1 MSKIVVGI
9 DLGTTYSAIAYVD
22 DGGRPRV
29 IPNAD
34 GKTTTPSAVLIQNGR
49 IAVGDVALNQW
60 VTNEEYVVRWIKR
73 AMGDAGYRFQGLSPV
88 EISAEILKALK
99 ADAELYL
106 GEQIEEAVI
115 TCPAYFAAIEI
126 ENTKLAGEMAGLRVR
141 EIVKEPTAAAVYY
154 GVEQMRD
161 GETILVCDL
170 GGGTFDA
177 TVLAY
182 KNGVFAPLATK
193 GDRQLG
199 GHDWTMD
206 LVELV
211 AERLEARFGDDPRN
225 DLLAGQMLY
234 EACEQAKRDYARL
247 TEVAIPCHFQ
257 GRMEQVVVTRD
268 DFEARTE
275 YKIQEVVGWAE
286 QSLAKAQPALTWKEI
301 DRILLVGGSSRLR
314 RLSLALEEAS
324 GKKPV
329 QTGEPDLMV
338 ALGAAI
344 LARGQVR
351 PRKPA
356 GGLVEAAHGG
366 LPGGLIDVDY
376 LRVIA
381 RSLGTRVIVTE
392 KNKPRITNSLII
404 PHGTESPVSRSRDDY
419 EISSPGQ
426 PHFDVPVVEFESDD
440 DFDVVGNFRF
450 TCPPTAGRGD
460 RVEVTFHYDI
470 SGIPTVEAR
479 DLKTGQRLASERL
492 DYQEPNLEEFGR
504 LRLKPRWVV
513 FAIDASY
520 SMEGEKMRDAKK
532 ALVDNARD
540 LLSLSGE
547 GCKIGIVS
555 FASTAQIVCRPTADI
570 AAIKQAADGIFPS
583 GMTAMDDGIRQA
595 IELVMAAPAGVDRDV
610 VMVTDGMPDGH
621 RRHNTLAMAEEAKRK
636 GVTLSSVGIG
646 DTDVDLDFLRQLS
659 PLSLVIENASGVGA
673 AMTSLLTQSAQAR
686 GGLMDAPTGG
696 LSDVED

>member
-49 IAVGDVALNQW
+49 VAVGDVALNQW
-60 VTNEEYVVRWIKR
+60 VTNEEHVVRWIKR
-73 AMGDAGYRFQGLSPV
+73 AMGDADYRFQGMSPV
-88 EISAEILKALK
+88 EISAEILRALK

-126 ENTKLAGEMAGLRVR
+126 ENTKLAGEMAGFRVR

-154 GVEQMRD
+154 GIENMRD

-177 TVLAY
+177 TALAY
-182 KNGVFAPLATK
+182 RNGVFAPLATK

-206 LVELV
+206 LVDLV

-247 TEVAIPCHFQ
+247 TEIAIPCHFQ

-268 DFEARTE
+268 DFEAKTE
-275 YKIQEVVGWAE
+275 YMIDEVVGWAE
-286 QSLAKAQPALTWKEI
+286 QSLAKAQPALSWKEV

-356 GGLVEAAHGG
+356 GGLVEAAR
-366 LPGGLIDVDY
+366 GGLIDVDY
-376 LRVIA
+376 LRVIS
-381 RSLGTRVIVTE
+381 RSLGTRVVITGQG
-392 KNKPRITNSLII
+392 KARIANSLII

-419 EISSPGQ
+419 RISSSGQ
-426 PHFDVPVVEFESDD
+426 PYFDVPVVEFESDD

-450 TCPPTAGRGD
+450 TCLPNAKRD
-460 RVEVTFHYDI
+460 ERVEVTFHYDI
-470 SGIPTVEAR
+470 SGIVTVEAR
-479 DLKTGQRLASERL
+479 DLKTGQMLPGERL
-492 DYQEPNLEEFGR
+492 PYQEPNPDEVGR

-513 FAIDASY
+513 FAIDASF
-520 SMEGEKMRDAKK
+520 SMEGEKMRAAKK
-532 ALVDNARD
+532 AVVDNARD
-540 LLSLSGE
+540 LLSLRGK

-555 FASTAQIVCRPTADI
+555 FANTAQIVCRPTADM
-570 AAIKQAADGIFPS
+570 AAIEQAVEGIYPS

-595 IELVMAAPAGVDRDV
+595 IEMVMAAPAGVGRDV

-621 RRHNTLAMAEEAKRK
+621 RRRATLAAAEEAKQK
-636 GVTLSSVGIG
+636 GVSLSTVGIG
-646 DTDVDLDFLRQLS
+646 EQDVDLDFLRQLS
-659 PLSLVIENASGVGA
+659 PLSLVIESASGVGD
-673 AMTSLLTQSAQAR
+673 AMTTLLTQSAQAR
-686 GGLMDAPTGG
+686 GGLTDASIGG

>member
-73 AMGDAGYRFQGLSPV
+73 AMGDADYRFQGMSPV

-126 ENTKLAGEMAGLRVR
+126 ENTKLAGEMAGFRVR

-154 GVEQMRD
+154 GVENMRD
-161 GETILVCDL
+161 GETVLVCDL

-177 TVLAY
+177 TALAY
-182 KNGVFAPLATK
+182 RNGVFAPLATK

-206 LVELV
+206 LVDLV

-234 EACEQAKRDYARL
+234 EACEQAKRDFARL

-268 DFEARTE
+268 DFEAKTE
-275 YKIQEVVGWAE
+275 YMINEVVGWAE
-286 QSLAKAQPALTWKEI
+286 QSLAKTQPALSWKEV
-301 DRILLVGGSSRLR
+301 DCILLVGGSSRLR
-314 RLSLALEEAS
+314 RLALALEEAS

-351 PRKPA
+351 PRKPV
-356 GGLVEAAHGG
+356 GGLVETAR
-366 LPGGLIDVDY
+366 GGLIDVEY
-376 LRVIA
+376 LRVIS
-381 RSLGTRVIVTE
+381 RSLGTRVIITDQG
-392 KNKPRITNSLII
+392 KARIANSLII
-404 PHGTESPVSRSRDDY
+404 PHGAESPVSRSRDDY
-419 EISSPGQ
+419 RISSSNQ
-426 PHFDVPVVEFESDD
+426 PYFDVPVVEFESDD

-450 TCPPTAGRGD
+450 ACLPNSKRGE
-460 RVEVTFHYDI
+460 RVEVAFHYDI
-470 SGIPTVEAR
+470 SGIVTVEAR
-479 DLKTGQRLASERL
+479 DLKTGQSLAGERL
-492 DYQEPNLEEFGR
+492 PYQEPNLEEVGR

-532 ALVDNARD
+532 AVVDNTRD

-555 FASTAQIVCRPTADI
+555 FANVAQIVCRPTADM
-570 AAIKQAADGIFPS
+570 AAIEQAVAGIYPS

-595 IELVMAAPAGVDRDV
+595 IELAMAAPAGVDRDV

-621 RRHNTLAMAEEAKRK
+621 RRHATLAAAEEAKQK
-636 GVTLSSVGIG
+636 GVSLLSVGIG
-646 DTDVDLDFLRQLS
+646 EKDVDLDFLRQMTT
-659 PLSLVIENASGVGA
+659 LSLVIESASGVGD

-686 GGLMDAPTGG
+686 GGLMDASTSG

>member
-73 AMGDAGYRFQGLSPV
+73 AMGDADYRFQGMSPV
-88 EISAEILKALK
+88 EISAEILRALK

-126 ENTKLAGEMAGLRVR
+126 ENTKLAGEMAGFRVR

-154 GVEQMRD
+154 GIENMRD

-177 TVLAY
+177 TALAY
-182 KNGVFAPLATK
+182 RNGVFAPLATK

-206 LVELV
+206 LVDLV

-247 TEVAIPCHFQ
+247 TEIAIPCHFQ
-257 GRMEQVVVTRD
+257 GHMEQVVVTRD
-268 DFEARTE
+268 DFEAKTE
-275 YKIQEVVGWAE
+275 YMIDEVVGWAE
-286 QSLAKAQPALTWKEI
+286 QSLAKAQPALSWKEV

-314 RLSLALEEAS
+314 RLALALEEAS

-356 GGLVEAAHGG
+356 GGLVEAAR
-366 LPGGLIDVDY
+366 GGLIDVDY
-376 LRVIA
+376 LRVIS
-381 RSLGTRVIVTE
+381 RSLGTRVVITGQG
-392 KNKPRITNSLII
+392 KARIANSLII

-419 EISSPGQ
+419 RIAASGQ
-426 PHFDVPVVEFESDD
+426 PYFDVPVVEFESDD

-450 TCPPTAGRGD
+450 ACLPNAKRD
-460 RVEVTFHYDI
+460 ERVEVTFHYDI
-470 SGIPTVEAR
+470 SGIVTVEAR
-479 DLKTGQRLASERL
+479 DLKTGQMLPGERL
-492 DYQEPNLEEFGR
+492 PYQEPNPDEVGR

-513 FAIDASY
+513 FAIDASF
-520 SMEGEKMRDAKK
+520 SMEGEKMQAAKK
-532 ALVDNARD
+532 AVVENAGD

-547 GCKIGIVS
+547 GCKIGVVS
-555 FASTAQIVCRPTADI
+555 FANTAQIVCRPTADM
-570 AAIKQAADGIFPS
+570 AAIEQAVADIYPS

-595 IELVMAAPAGVDRDV
+595 IEMALAAPAGVGRDV

-621 RRHNTLAMAEEAKRK
+621 RRRATLAAAEEAKQK
-636 GVTLSSVGIG
+636 GVSLLSVGIG
-646 DTDVDLDFLRQLS
+646 EKDVDLDFLRQMTT
-659 PLSLVIENASGVGA
+659 LSLVIENASDVGDTMA
-673 AMTSLLTQSAQAR
+673 SLLTQSAQAR
-686 GGLMDAPTGG
+686 GGLTDASTGG

>member
-22 DGGRPRV
+22 DSGRPRV

-34 GKTTTPSAVLIQNGR
+34 GKTTTPSAVLIQDGGV
-49 IAVGDVALNQW
+49 AVGDMALNQW
-60 VTNEEYVVRWIKR
+60 VTNEERVVRWIKR
-73 AMGDAGYRFQGLSPV
+73 AMGDAGYHFQGLSPV

-106 GEQIEEAVI
+106 GEPLEEAVI

-126 ENTKLAGEMAGLRVR
+126 ENTKLAGELAGFRVR

-154 GVEQMRD
+154 GIEQMRD
-161 GETILVCDL
+161 GETVLVCDL

-177 TVLAY
+177 TALAY

-247 TEVAIPCHFQ
+247 TEIAIPCHFQ

-275 YKIQEVVGWAE
+275 YRIQQVVSWSE
-286 QSLAKAQPALTWKEI
+286 QALAKAQPALTWKEI

-314 RLSLALEEAS
+314 RLALALEEAS

-356 GGLVEAAHGG
+356 GGLVEAAR
-366 LPGGLIDVDY
+366 GGLIDVDY
-376 LRVIA
+376 LRVIS
-381 RSLGTRVIVTE
+381 RSLGTRAIATE
-392 KNKPRITNSLII
+392 KGKPRIANSLII

-419 EISSPGQ
+419 RISSSGQ
-426 PHFDVPVVEFESDD
+426 PYFDVPVVEFENDDD
-440 DFDVVGNFRF
+440 DFEVVGNFRF
-450 TCPPTAGRGD
+450 ACLPDAKRD
-460 RVEVTFHYDI
+460 ELVEVTFHYDI
-470 SGIPTVEAR
+470 SGIVTVEAR
-479 DLKTGQRLASERL
+479 DLKTGQMLVGERL
-492 DYQEPNLEEFGR
+492 PYEEDGR

-520 SMEGEKMRDAKK
+520 SMEGGKMGDAKK
-532 ALVDNARD
+532 ALVSNARD
-540 LLSLSGE
+540 LLALSGE

-555 FASTAQIVCRPTADI
+555 FANVAQIVCRPTADI
-570 AAIKQAADGIFPS
+570 AAIEQAVAGIYPS

-595 IELVMAAPAGVDRDV
+595 VELVMAAPAGVDRDV

-636 GVTLSSVGIG
+636 GVTLSTVGIG
-646 DTDVDLDFLRQLS
+646 QTDVDLDFLTQLS
-659 PLSLVIENASGVGA
+659 PLSLVIESASGVGA

-686 GGLMDAPTGG
+686 GG
-696 LSDVED
+696 